1 VEYRLLGRTGVHVSR
16 LCLGT
21 MTLGSDPAASGDAGV
36 RIVNEALDAG
46 INFIDTADV
55 YGAGES
61 ERVVGQTLAGGRR
74 DSVIL
79 ATKVR
84 GPMGDGPNDMGN
96 SRRWITRAVE
106 ESLRRL
112 RTDWIDLY
120 QVHRPEYYT
129 DLDETLGALSDLV
142 HAGKVRY
149 IGCSTFPASMIV
161 EALWTAERRG
171 RERLASEQPPYS
183 MLSRGVES
191 DVLPTCVRHG
201 VGVIAWSPLAGGW
214 LAGGYRIGQ
223 DAPPSTRAAEVPRM
237 YDLGLPENQRKLQ
250 AADALAGVA
259 ERAGMS
265 LIEMAISFVTSH
277 PAITSAII
285 GPRSLDQLRSY
296 LGSTTGRLDDD
307 MLDEIDTIV
316 PPGMTINPIDS
327 VGGWQNPILDR
338 EFRRQ
343 RGPSMTVQADGSAG
357 RQGDQSASAAS
368 RKPTM

>member
-1 VEYRLLGRTGVHVSR
+1 MEYRFLGRTGVQVSR

-21 MTLGSDPAASGDAGV
+21 MTLGSDPAASSDAGV
-36 RIVNEALDAG
+36 RIVDEALDAG

-61 ERVVGQTLAGGRR
+61 ERLVGRALAGGRR
-74 DSVIL
+74 DDVIL

-84 GPMGDGPNDMGN
+84 GPMGAGPNDMGN
-96 SRRWITRAVE
+96 SRRWIIREVE

-120 QVHRPEYYT
+120 QIHRPEYLHRSRRDARRAVRPRPRRKGPLHRLL
-129 DLDETLGALSDLV
+129 DLSRRHDRRVAVDSGAAQSRAPGD
-142 HAGKVRY
+142 
-149 IGCSTFPASMIV
+149 
-161 EALWTAERRG
+161 
-171 RERLASEQPPYS
+171 EQPPYS

-191 DVLPTCVRHG
+191 DVLPTCLRHG

-214 LAGGYRIGQ
+214 LAGGYRVGQ
-223 DAPPSTRAAEVPRM
+223 AAPPSTRAADMPRM

-265 LIEMAISFVTSH
+265 LIDMAISFVTSH

-285 GPRSLDQLRSY
+285 GPRSLDQLHSY
-296 LGSTTGRLDDD
+296 LGSTLGRLDDD
-307 MLDEIDTIV
+307 VLNEIDAIV
-316 PPGMTINPIDS
+316 PPGVTINPIDA
-327 VGGWQNPILDR
+327 VGGWQNPVLDR
-338 EFRRQ
+338 EFRR
-343 RGPSMTVQADGSAG
+343 RG
-357 RQGDQSASAAS
+357 
-368 RKPTM
+368 